1 MASTVAA
8 GGERAGLKTA
18 LVLGSVALLAASEV
32 VGQPTTITLASVLV
46 VAAAGAAW
54 LSRAATRWETLIGAV
69 VLVILFV
76 PIKRYKFVVEL
87 PFDLELYRI
96 VLAVVIVIWGL
107 AMLADRRVRLRRSF
121 LDGPLLLFLVAV
133 LGSVLTNLG
142 RLVDSEA
149 WIIQGAPFQ
158 REPLAGTVVKEV
170 IFLLSFYLLFYLV
183 VSVVRDPASINRV
196 VKTLVAGATVVA
208 GLALVEARTGYNAFD
223 HLRSVL
229 PILSFEGA
237 LTEEGIARG
246 GRLRVYASAQHPIG
260 LATMLVML
268 LPFGLYLARHTGQKR
283 WLLAST
289 LIGLG
294 AISTVSRTSITTII
308 AVVVA
313 LAILRPREMKRLWP
327 LALPAVVAIHFVLPG
342 AIGGIQ
348 GAFFPSQGLIQ
359 DQTVYGGRVSGE
371 RVGPEFERIR
381 ANPPFGQGFG
391 TRITEK
397 TIRENAR
404 VLDNEWL
411 GTASETGLVGFFAWV
426 WFFVRIFR
434 RAGGEAKRDRTARG
448 DFLAATVAAA
458 AAFAVGMLTFD
469 SFAFIQVTFVLFILA
484 ALGSCA
490 LVARGPWPSSRE
502 AHSGR
507 PAGLAR
513 PAHDVT

>member
-1 MASTVAA
+1 MGSVAA
-8 GGERAGLKTA
+8 GGDRAALSKTA
-18 LVLGSVALLAASEV
+18 VVLGSVAVLAAAV
-32 VGQPTTITLASVLV
+32 AVGQPPTIAVASALV
-46 VAAAGAAW
+46 VAAAGAVW
-54 LSRAATRWETLIGAV
+54 LARAAMKWETLIGAV

-96 VLAVVIVIWGL
+96 VLAMVIALWVF
-107 AMLADRRVRLRRSF
+107 AMLADRRVRLRRSL
-121 LDGPLLLFLVAV
+121 LDGPLLLFLGAV

-142 RLVDSEA
+142 RLSDSEA
-149 WIIQGAPFQ
+149 WIVQGAPFQ
-158 REPLAGTVVKEV
+158 REPLEGTVVKEV

-183 VSVVRDPASINRV
+183 VSVVRDPASINAV
-196 VKTLVAGATVVA
+196 VKILVAGATVVA
-208 GLALVEARTGYNAFD
+208 GFALVEARTGYNAFD
-223 HLRSVL
+223 HLRGVL

-237 LTEEGIARG
+237 LSEEGIARG

-260 LATMLVML
+260 LANFLVML
-268 LPFGLYLARHTGQKR
+268 VPFGLYLARHTAQKR
-283 WLLAST
+283 WFLASAV
-289 LIGLG
+289 IGLG
-294 AISTVSRTSITTII
+294 AISTVSRTSITTMV
-308 AVVVA
+308 AVIVA

-348 GAFFPSQGLIQ
+348 GAFFPEQGLIQ

-371 RVGPEFERIR
+371 RVGPEFEKIK
-381 ANPPFGQGFG
+381 ANPLFGQGFG

-411 GTASETGLVGFFAWV
+411 GTASETGLVGFFAWIC
-426 WFFVRIFR
+426 FFARIFR
-434 RAGGEAKRDRTARG
+434 RAGSEARRDRTARG
-448 DFLAATVAAA
+448 DLLVATVAAA

-490 LVARGPWPSSRE
+490 YAARAPWPSNWQAQTDPRASR
-502 AHSGR
+502 ALRS
-507 PAGLAR
+507 
-513 PAHDVT
+513 T